1 MESTKKVSF
10 HFIQL
15 TKINEAVCL
24 EIENTFGRRDRRT
37 NEKRIDFNEEKKK
50 LITFFKLSFLAMNLI
65 LPMHG
70 LVRYFFSNCKR
81 VL

>member
-24 EIENTFGRRDRRT
+24 EIENTFGRRDKRT
-37 NEKRIDFNEEKKK
+37 NKKRIDINEEKK
-50 LITFFKLSFLAMNLI
+50 N
-65 LPMHG
+65 
-70 LVRYFFSNCKR
+70 
-81 VL
+81 